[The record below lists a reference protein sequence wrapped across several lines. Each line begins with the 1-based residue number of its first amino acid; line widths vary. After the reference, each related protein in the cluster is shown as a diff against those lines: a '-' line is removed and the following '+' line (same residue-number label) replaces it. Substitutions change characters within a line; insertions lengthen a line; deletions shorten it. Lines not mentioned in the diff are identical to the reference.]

1 MGNCWVANSWISNSW
16 IDGSWCPSTPPVPP
30 TPVITRIEPRRWPG
44 PSYVIYSEDWYFKRQ
59 QREEIEIIIL

>member
-1 MGNCWVANSWISNSW
+1 MDVFTIQWGWIGGKPKVF
-16 IDGSWCPSTPPVPP
+16 IPIPPIPP
-30 TPVITRIEPRRWPG
+30 KPVIVAIEERRWPG